1 MCTRCAEG
9 SSRWGLRRRLVLCT
23 RFWRPLLLRFSAIRG
38 GRALAVMRAYR
49 LTRFGLLLGWW
60 ELSVARRRSDMTKLR
75 FMTDLARGRLG
86 GRLLLA
92 VVSIF

>member
-1 MCTRCAEG
+1 MHEVRGREFALGPEKVTR
-9 SSRWGLRRRLVLCT
+9 SLHSVLA
-23 RFWRPLLLRFSAIRG
+23 PLLLRFSAIRG

-60 ELSVARRRSDMTKLR
+60 ELSVARRRSEMTKLR